1 MNSVDKVIKIA
12 EKEIGYLEKK
22 NSSNLDDKT
31 ANAGSANYT
40 KYGRDMCKITTVY
53 GTHAAWCDC
62 FVDWCFVQAYGVTE
76 AEKLLGGFSGYTP
89 TSAGYF
95 KNRKQW
101 HTTPK
106 VGDIIFFKNST
117 RICHTGIVIAVESG
131 KVFTIEGNT
140 SAGTAVIPNGGG
152 VHAKSYTLTN
162 SSIAGYG
169 RPAYDEKSPTSES
182 SSTTNTVDRPEH
194 FGIDISSYQ
203 GTIDGKKV
211 AKQVEYVILRCTTK
225 NNQKD
230 IKFEEHYKNCINN
243 NIPIGVYKFSYAKTL
258 SDAKEEAEK
267 VIEALQGKDIDCGVW
282 YDLEW
287 SEQIPLGKDQITKI
301 AMAFIETMEKAGYKT
316 GIYCNR
322 NWFLNYIDTKKI
334 DRPVWIARYPASDK
348 GKVREDLRPNLG
360 ELIWQYSSKGSI
372 DGISGNIDLN
382 TSKQNLKEY
391 FTKKS
396 QTQVPSAPITQV
408 VTPTNNTLIK
418 NVITANTL
426 HVRKGPSTA
435 YAHVKYLKKND
446 VVNVLKCQNGW
457 YYIGDGWISG
467 KYVSAKTGII
477 TASALNIRS
486 LPSTSGKILGV
497 YKKNQKVKLL
507 AKDGKW
513 FLTEKG
519 WISGNYIK

>member
-1 MNSVDKVIKIA
+1 MNYASKVIKIA
-12 EKEIGYLEKK
+12 EGEIGYLEKK
-22 NSSNLDDKT
+22 SSASLDDKT

-62 FVDWCFVQAYGVTE
+62 FVDWCFVQAYGQAQ

-117 RICHTGIVIAVESG
+117 RICHTGIVIAVEGG

-140 SAGTAVIPNGGG
+140 SAGAAVIPNGGG

-169 RPAYDEKSPTSES
+169 RPAYDIETAPAAPEVIPS
-182 SSTTNTVDRPEH
+182 DRPEH

-225 NNQKD
+225 NNEKD
-230 IKFEEHYKNCINN
+230 TKFEEHYKNCINN
-243 NIPIGVYKFSYAKTL
+243 NIPVGVYKFSYAKTT
-258 SDAKEEAEK
+258 AEAREEAEK
-267 VIEALQGKDIDCGVW
+267 VVDALKGKDIDCGVW

-287 SEQIPLGKDQITKI
+287 SEQTPLGKDQITKI
-301 AMAFIETMEKAGYKT
+301 AIAFIEVIEKAGYPT
-316 GIYCNR
+316 GIYCNK

-334 DRPVWIARYPASDK
+334 DRPVWMARYPASDK

-360 ELIWQYSSKGSI
+360 EVIWQYSSKGSI

-382 TSKQNLKEY
+382 TAKQNLTDL
-391 FTKKS
+391 FNKKPVVES
-396 QTQVPSAPITQV
+396 TPAPAP
-408 VTPTNNTLIK
+408 TPTVDATNPFTIK
-418 NVITANTL
+418 NLITASTL
-426 HVRKGPSTA
+426 NVRKGPSTA

-446 VVNVLKCQNGW
+446 KVNISKCENGW

-467 KYVSAKTGII
+467 KYVSATVGTI

-486 LPSTSGKILGV
+486 LPSATGKVLGT
-497 YKKNQKVKLL
+497 YKKNQRVKLL
-507 AKDGKW
+507 AKNGKW
-513 FLTEKG
+513 LLTEKG
-519 WISGNYIK
+519 WISSVYVK